1 MHHHAPSARQSATA
15 LCNCVL
21 CSFVHLVL
29 LLRLSNR
36 ICLIV
41 YRAWLSSYSELP
53 RFIIKQRPIEHLLNC
68 TKNQD
73 LFQKE
78 AQLEPFH
85 NVSEKKRKNKQ
96 TTKKKTVFCFAEV
109 VPYGMAAPTPPAGRH
124 SSHCTCHDTGHHCG
138 LMRTMGRLGA
148 HAMES
153 LLQR

>member
-1 MHHHAPSARQSATA
+1 MHHDAPSARQSAIA

-85 NVSEKKRKNKQ
+85 NVSEKKRQNKRTNEQ
-96 TTKKKTVFCFAEV
+96 QREKLCFASRRWYRMV
-109 VPYGMAAPTPPAGRH
+109 WRLQHRQLRVTQAIVPATTPVIIAV
-124 SSHCTCHDTGHHCG
+124 
-138 LMRTMGRLGA
+138 
-148 HAMES
+148 
-153 LLQR
+153 